1 MSSIKIPK
9 IFVGTMYC
17 GEGDFDYCCEAI
29 KSQQKVDVTHHIIK
43 NKPEKE
49 AHNELWASWR
59 KAKKQDDYDMFV
71 KIDADTVINEN
82 VLYEFSLI
90 MKANPRVTGM
100 QASLMDFFTLKF
112 INGLNCFGP
121 SVEFLDT
128 TSELY
133 CDRNVDV
140 GHDLVIKADLLPET
154 LRPAGY
160 HCFFS
165 SNKQSF
171 HFGVHR
177 ALKNQHNILKDV
189 YDANQVKFDIK
200 RKLVLMGAKVSPLF
214 KNGGFNYD
222 DELFK
227 EQFDIAIQEI
237 K

>member
-1 MSSIKIPK
+1 
-9 IFVGTMYC
+9 MYC

-29 KSQQKVDVTHHIIK
+29 KSQKNVDVKHHIIK

-49 AHNELWASWR
+49 AHNDLWSAWR
-59 KAKKQDDYDMFV
+59 EAKKQDDYDMFV
-71 KIDADTVINEN
+71 KVDADTVINEN

-165 SNKQSF
+165 SNKQAF

-177 ALKNQHNILKDV
+177 ALKKQFHILD
-189 YDANQVKFDIK
+189 DIK
-200 RKLVLMGAKVSPLF
+200 TAYASNPNKKRALALLGASAS
-214 KNGGFNYD
+214 KNFDMGGFNYND
-222 DELFK
+222 DLFN
-227 EQFDIAIQEI
+227 EQFQIALHELNNQ
-237 K
+237 

>member
-1 MSSIKIPK
+1 
-9 IFVGTMYC
+9 
-17 GEGDFDYCCEAI
+17 
-29 KSQQKVDVTHHIIK
+29 
-43 NKPEKE
+43 
-49 AHNELWASWR
+49 
-59 KAKKQDDYDMFV
+59 MFV
-71 KIDADTVINEN
+71 KVDADTVINDD

-128 TSELY
+128 VSELY

-140 GHDLVIKADLLPET
+140 GHDLVIKADLLPEA

-165 SNKQSF
+165 SDKQAF

-189 YDANQVKFDIK
+189 YAANQTTFDVR
-200 RKLVLMGAKVSPLF
+200 RKLVLMGAKVSALF

-227 EQFDIAIQEI
+227 EQFENALKELI
-237 K
+237 